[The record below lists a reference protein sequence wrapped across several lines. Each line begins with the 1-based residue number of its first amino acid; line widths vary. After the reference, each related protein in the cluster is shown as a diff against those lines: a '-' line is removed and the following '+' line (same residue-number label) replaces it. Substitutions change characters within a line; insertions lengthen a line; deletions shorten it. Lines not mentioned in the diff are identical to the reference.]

1 MIGETISHYKILE
14 ELGKGRMRV
23 VYKAE
28 DSRLK
33 RIVALKFLPS
43 ELTKDSYA
51 NEAFK
56 AASAAPVL
64 TVPDDKIQKSPQL
77 STPIPL
83 LFQVL
88 GDDFLDKPGPEKRD
102 LAEGRGRKIIEQ

>member
-1 MIGETISHYKILE
+1 MIGEFVAHYKILE
-14 ELGKGRMRV
+14 KIGEGGMGV
-23 VYKAE
+23 VYEAE
-28 DSRLK
+28 DTKLK
-33 RIVALKFLPS
+33 RTVALKFLPS